1 MPPRKAATGDEK
13 DKQIAKL
20 KHENEMLMR
29 EVKALESSASKR
41 QKALQEAD
49 KAEESAIRAS
59 AALKEENGTAPLLGG
74 KEKAHAMSRRAS
86 MGAVEFASALK
97 KDQSRT
103 HWAMAKKQIGVKVKV
118 RNKPHTMPVS
128 EAENRKLEKAMEDIT
143 RTLKLAAGSKL
154 KQAGVGFEGLT
165 TYEGQPIRKNYLTA
179 LEACRDFL
187 SDDTSYDGSELDLG
201 ITVFSWE
208 NSARA
213 SHRVCIT
220 LSLAIAAV
228 AVGVAAAFQMWAL
241 AISQERFE
249 HDTSLLMG
257 SSFLMSNASSS
268 AYELL
273 HEGEGLV
280 VASADGEFEFNVLE
294 FMGWPDH
301 KLVKNLVG
309 GTVLGL
315 IFGFLDNFGLFY
327 GMGALDAIFYYMG
340 SLICAG
346 LVRVFRRPNIRG
358 GAEETHDEFKSI
370 AADMH
375 VVTNDLMAGLG
386 NTFSDFLGVALGTAA
401 LEIAKAGLGVEPSF
415 WPMDLASMVF
425 GCLLGVFLPAL
436 IKHSELLGG
445 KHHHR
450 KLAGMA
456 WFGILLLFASVLLAG
471 IPYEWGFMASTA
483 CLATVILMLFVLMIF
498 FPCMGKTV
506 FNKAGHAIAR
516 EVEKASLKA

>member
-1 MPPRKAATGDEK
+1 MPPRKAATEDEK
-13 DKQIAKL
+13 DKQIAQL

-74 KEKAHAMSRRAS
+74 KENARAISRKAS
-86 MGAVEFASALK
+86 MEADEFEPALK
-97 KDQSRT
+97 REQSRK
-103 HWAMAKKQIGVKVKV
+103 HWAMAKKGIKVKM

-128 EAENRKLEKAMEDIT
+128 EAEKRKLEKAMEDIT

-165 TYEGQPIRKNYLTA
+165 TYEGQSIRKNYLTA

-241 AISQERFE
+241 VISQERFE
-249 HDTSLLMG
+249 HDKSLLMD
-257 SSFLMSNASSS
+257 SSFLLSNASSS

-280 VASADGEFEFNVLE
+280 VASADGEFEFDALE

-309 GTVLGL
+309 GAVLGL

-358 GAEETHDEFKSI
+358 GAEETHNEFESI

-386 NTFSDFLGVALGTAA
+386 NTFSDFLGVALGSAA

-445 KHHHR
+445 EHHYR

-456 WFGILLLFASVLLAG
+456 WFGILLLFATVLLAG
-471 IPYEWGFMASTA
+471 IPYEWGFTASAA